1 MLYNTRYY
9 VTIGS
14 IQMLQLMQCVDECI
28 DNTRQLAI
36 SAHKERY
43 VDNRRHLFISM
54 YKGRYKLI
62 EIQCIDIAQLIFFI
76 KFYMKSFLNIV
87 FTLNIWT
94 FWSTLFVTYPTV
106 LDISID
112 SKIDLFQFYDKYM
125 YLPSKQSST

>member
-36 SAHKERY
+36 STHKERY
-43 VDNRRHLFISM
+43 VDNRRQLFISM

-94 FWSTLFVTYPTV
+94 FWSTLFAIHPTV
-106 LDISID
+106 LDISTD
-112 SKIDLFQFYDKYM
+112 SKIDLFQF
-125 YLPSKQSST
+125 